1 MQTLK
6 QTERETLRVLR
17 DAVAKA
23 ADKHRRVGVPMAV
36 WRNGKTVRI
45 TPAPPK
51 KARRNPRPAAGS

>member
-1 MQTLK
+1 MKTLK

-23 ADKHRRVGVPMAV
+23 ADKHRRMGVPMAV
-36 WRNGKTVRI
+36 WRNGKAVLI

-51 KARRNPRPAAGS
+51 KARRKPRPTAGS